1 MTRLQKIIDA
11 VLAVFLLA
19 MIFTFGYKTVWEN
32 RDSLLHSV
40 RSLSRLKAYM
50 PEDYNAMDLFS
61 ARINSLDTA
70 LNNAMWKKD
79 ELGYLNSTFQYAL
92 GKRMIATGKYNMVT
106 LPTGDLYDLP
116 QLTDTTN
123 QTDEI
128 IAFAKSVDVPLTYVL
143 EHPTTYEGNMPEGGY
158 AMLDEGTY
166 MSDKIRD
173 DLKEGGVRVL
183 DSRDILSGLDTSD
196 IVLRTDQHWTSR
208 AALIMARAVAE
219 EMGLE
224 GEKLDMENFDSE
236 TYPEKFLGKY
246 GQKVGAGNVRPDDI
260 TVFWPVYDTYIER
273 YTLNNGEEENVSGTF
288 REAVIK
294 WENLS
299 GEGWNIDAYRDYGL
313 TEDFEH
319 FHNEDAPDLTIL
331 VYKDS
336 YSAPIAAFLSLTARD
351 VYAVDMRKSRELAEY
366 YVEKYRPDRI
376 LMAYSRQ
383 MLCDNEYD
391 LMEGY

>member
-1 MTRLQKIIDA
+1 MTRLQKVIDA
-11 VLAVFLLA
+11 ALAVFLLA
-19 MIFTFGYKTVWEN
+19 TIFTFGYKTVWEN
-32 RDSLLHSV
+32 RDSLMHSV

-50 PEDYNAMDLFS
+50 PEDYNALDMFA
-61 ARINSLDTA
+61 ARVSSFDAT
-70 LNNAMWKKD
+70 LNNVMWKKD

-92 GKRMIATGKYNMVT
+92 GKKMIATGKYNMAT

-116 QLTDTTN
+116 QLTDTTG

-128 IAFAKSVDVPLTYVL
+128 IAFAASVDAPLTYVY
-143 EHPTTYEGNMPEGGY
+143 EHPTTYEGNLPQGGY
-158 AMLDEGTY
+158 AMLDEGTR
-166 MSDKIRD
+166 MSDKIVA
-173 DLKEGGVRVL
+173 DLEAGGIDVI
-183 DSRDILSGLDTSD
+183 DSRDILSGMDTAD

-208 AALIMARAVAE
+208 AALIMAREIAKD
-219 EMGLE
+219 MGLDY
-224 GEKLDMENFDSE
+224 EKLDIAKFESE

-246 GQKVGAGNVRPDDI
+246 GQKVGPGNVRPDDI
-260 TVFWPVYDTYIER
+260 TVFWPAYDTCIER
-273 YTLNNGEEENVSGTF
+273 YTLNNEKEETVSGTF
-288 REAVIK
+288 KEAVIK
-294 WENLS
+294 WENLE

-319 FHNEDAPDLTIL
+319 FHNEAAPDVTIL

-336 YSAPIAAFLSLTARD
+336 YSAPIAAFLSLVARD
-351 VYAVDMRKSRELAEY
+351 VYAVDMRKSTNLAEY
-366 YVEKYRPDRI
+366 YVEEYEPDRI